1 MPLKL
6 SYAVT
11 IHKCQGMT
19 LESAVL
25 DLKGGCFSAGSTY
38 VGLSRVKEFKNLYLE
53 NELTISDIITNRDAV
68 EYTKK
73 ISLEALAR
81 RQKDIEMFGLEHM
94 LNEEKSTA
102 GRSQGSNNDDD
113 ELKELTLLECLV
125 SESWD
130 QNKNLRQTL
139 TNLEKK
145 GISLFS
151 DFCSKNRMT
160 SSGFIYKKKVYNS
173 KDVIDMPLGEWLI
186 LHDVILYLDINDSH
200 VLSALKTNK
209 ETSEKLLAE
218 VN

>member
-1 MPLKL
+1 
-6 SYAVT
+6 
-11 IHKCQGMT
+11 
-19 LESAVL
+19 
-25 DLKGGCFSAGSTY
+25 
-38 VGLSRVKEFKNLYLE
+38 
-53 NELTISDIITNRDAV
+53 
-68 EYTKK
+68 
-73 ISLEALAR
+73 
-81 RQKDIEMFGLEHM
+81 MFGLEHM